1 MTTIEQGT
9 TPPNVNLETG
19 EVIDPGEPLAEEV
32 EPETEI
38 VPGAGDT
45 DPDEPEAVAVER
57 CDQETE
63 IQGMPVRCSLN
74 EGHDGEHAWQPI
86 EDDDAGGTPRVP
98 KNVAEEALIAEAE
111 KKLRR
116 RADSYSKGV
125 VEILGDDLG
134 GWIACEL
141 CGPFFPGIRL
151 PVPLTAEQTATLRD
165 LIGLPSLET
174 MAQDPYS
181 KTCDACTG
189 KGKTLT
195 GSSVPQ
201 YSSIECL
208 KCHGKGW
215 LPVGDERR
223 LDAVRPAGEPSAPVD
238 PEAERI
244 NEDVDPWGRR
254 RGDPDFGR
262 LPQYA

>member
-1 MTTIEQGT
+1 MNAAEQGT
-9 TPPNVNLETG
+9 QTGASNEQTG
-19 EVIDPGEPLAEEV
+19 ETLEPGEPLAEPV
-32 EPETEI
+32 EREPDDDTPTVVGDDEETE
-38 VPGAGDT
+38 ARADT
-45 DPDEPEAVAVER
+45 R
-57 CDQETE
+57 CDAETE
-63 IQGMPVRCSLN
+63 IQGLPVRCSLEDGH
-74 EGHDGEHAWQPI
+74 EGAHAWQPI
-86 EDDDAGGTPRVP
+86 ETDDTPDGGKVPR
-98 KNVAEEALIAEAE
+98 NVAEEARIAEMD
-111 KKLRR
+111 KRMRR
-116 RADSYSKGV
+116 RADAYSKGV

-134 GWIACEL
+134 GFLPCEL
-141 CGPFFPGIRL
+141 CSPFYPGVRL

-174 MAQDPYS
+174 MQQDPYARA
-181 KTCDACTG
+181 CDACGG

-195 GSSVPQ
+195 GSAVPS

-215 LPVGDERR
+215 VPVGDERR
-223 LDAVRPAGEPSAPVD
+223 LDALRKPGEPAQPEG

-244 NEDVDPWGRR
+244 DEDVDPWGRR